1 MTDSF
6 GATGRQSSQFFAY
19 CLFSHTRC
27 LKRRAYLFFVRGLQ
41 PRSYIAKMV
50 RPIMCCRQVEGP
62 IGMLF
67 ASAVFLRSLITLIGE
82 LRTPKLPKFLPK
94 RNACAP
100 VYTQRYYTARPIW
113 TNEGSKR
120 VIPRKDVPFGGLNVV
135 PLNFGSQ
142 TLKMIFW
149 PMKKLKRGRQ
159 KVQILTT
166 STRH

>member
-1 MTDSF
+1 
-6 GATGRQSSQFFAY
+6 
-19 CLFSHTRC
+19 
-27 LKRRAYLFFVRGLQ
+27 
-41 PRSYIAKMV
+41 
-50 RPIMCCRQVEGP
+50 MCCRQVEGP

-142 TLKMIFW
+142 TLKMIFLAHEETEAW
-149 PMKKLKRGRQ
+149 TTKSSNTYNFNKAMMTKFLHETANMKGLRG
-159 KVQILTT
+159 
-166 STRH
+166 